1 MYARVTLL
9 EIDVLRADV
18 DDVLERYRTELL
30 PRIESQAGYEG
41 IVVLATPD
49 GQGLVMTLW
58 SDRASL
64 DASAAMAAGATDEF
78 TTVFR
83 SAPGRESYEVRLADV
98 PALAVD

>member
-9 EIDVLRADV
+9 EIDVLRADM
-18 DDVLERYRTELL
+18 DAVLDRYRTELL
-30 PRIESQAGYEG
+30 PSIEAQAGYEG
-41 IVVLATPD
+41 IVVLATPE

-58 SDRASL
+58 RDAESL
-64 DASAAMAAGATDEF
+64 AASAALAAGATDEF

>member
-9 EIDVLRADV
+9 EIDVLRADM
-18 DDVLERYRTELL
+18 DEVLERYRTDLL
-30 PRIESQAGYEG
+30 PRIEAQHGYEG

-58 SDRASL
+58 SDE
-64 DASAAMAAGATDEF
+64 DALEDSAALAAGVTDEF

-98 PALAVD
+98 PALTLE

>member
-1 MYARVTLL
+1 MFARVTLL
-9 EIDVLRADV
+9 EIDVLRADM
-18 DDVLERYRTELL
+18 DDVLERYRTDLL
-30 PRIESQAGYEG
+30 PRIESQHGYEG

-58 SDRASL
+58 QDEDAL
-64 DASAAMAAGATDEF
+64 EASAALASGATDEF

-98 PALAVD
+98 PALAVE